1 MVLHF
6 VKDEKVTDQ
15 IIENFEETN
24 NENCFLV
31 FSDDTSHDYQYIK
44 SKSKDLVLFNP
55 AVDVIM
61 HFVTKCNPQ
70 AILLHSLHLEF
81 AKALIAISIEI
92 NIAWYSWGFDV
103 YGLPKIK
110 PSTYAPLTNAF
121 LLRSD
126 AKLYLGRIIL
136 KHKVLRKLYFLVNS
150 KEENRYDLIF
160 KAIDKITYFVTY
172 IEEDYRCFSN
182 YYPNNLNFVYAPFS
196 YISQYL
202 AGNEAT
208 VLNED
213 AKHIIV
219 GNSNTPESNHLDV
232 FEKLGSFETIKD
244 VQVYVP
250 LSYGGDQNYK
260 DVVITNGREKL
271 GSSFCEL
278 LDFMNREDYIHM
290 LTSCS
295 TGIFYHYR
303 QQAMGNIIAMLYM
316 GSRIYMSSK
325 NPAFSFF
332 GKNGIQVFDLD
343 LDFQRF
349 KNTRLEEHIIVKNRK
364 TLNSIFN
371 RKQVLQDLEL
381 MVKTISQ

>member
-1 MVLHF
+1 MILHF

-15 IIENFEETN
+15 IIENFEEIN
-24 NENCFLV
+24 IENCFLV
-31 FSDDTSHDYQYIK
+31 FSDNIGNDYQYIK
-44 SKSKDLVLFNP
+44 SKSKGLVLFNQGND
-55 AVDVIM
+55 AIMDVVYK
-61 HFVTKCNPQ
+61 HNPQ

-81 AKALIAISIEI
+81 AKALIAISIDI

-110 PSTYAPLTNAF
+110 PSTYAPLTNTF

-136 KHKVLRKLYFLVNS
+136 KNKVLRKLYFLVNS
-150 KEENRYDLIF
+150 KEENRYDVIF
-160 KAIDKITYFVTY
+160 KAIEKITYFVTY
-172 IEEDYRCFSN
+172 IKEDYQCFSN
-182 YYPNNLNFVYAPFS
+182 SYPNKLNFVYAPFS
-196 YISQYL
+196 NISQYL

-208 VLNED
+208 VLNEN
-213 AKHIIV
+213 AKHIMI

-232 FEKLGSFETIKD
+232 FEKLGSFETNKD
-244 VQVYVP
+244 VEVYVP
-250 LSYGGDQNYK
+250 LSYGGDQNYR
-260 DVVITNGREKL
+260 DIVLTNGREKL

-332 GKNGIQVFDLD
+332 VKNGIQVFDLD

-349 KNTRLEEHIIVKNRK
+349 KNTRLEEHIILKNRK
-364 TLNSIFN
+364 ILNSIFDQ
-371 RKQVLQDLEL
+371 KQVLQDLEI